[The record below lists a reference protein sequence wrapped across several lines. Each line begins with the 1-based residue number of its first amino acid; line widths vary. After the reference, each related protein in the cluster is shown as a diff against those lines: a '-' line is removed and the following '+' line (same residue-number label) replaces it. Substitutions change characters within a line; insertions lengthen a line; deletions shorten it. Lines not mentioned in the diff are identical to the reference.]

1 MAFLVWGFGMSLR
14 TLFLAVLS
22 PLVLLVIALA
32 GMDLQKYRSLAQSQ
46 TVVHDVARHSNEIG
60 DLVHEV
66 QKERGMS
73 AGFTASSG
81 RSFAR
86 EIVQQRSATDGA
98 LAVFEQSQAAVGQMA
113 PDLTASAV
121 QQLGQIRDIRMKIDV
136 LDLTVPELAG
146 YYTGIINDLLATSTR
161 VRTTDV
167 AEVASL
173 LMEGQELVA
182 RAKESAGLE
191 RAMGATGLGAE
202 SFPLVVHQRFVDLG
216 ARQRALL
223 EVAEL
228 VLGRSGMIEEINA
241 LPSAVLADEMRQA
254 IRGLQYGGA
263 TVSITGPEWFAAS
276 TAWIDDLRLI
286 EGSLAAEIMLVTEMA
301 KEKAQNRLLFE
312 AVGVSLATLMFVGF
326 AVYIVDGLA
335 RKISKLTDIMNQFID
350 GNFDAWVPY
359 IRNRGSIGKMADAI
373 YKFKQLTRAATRQK
387 FEDEAQL
394 NARHQQVVNL
404 VTEGLNAL
412 ARADLSLRFG
422 APLADE
428 YDTIRTD
435 FNASVT
441 RLRDVLKT
449 IATTVHELEGSAE
462 QMLRN
467 AGDLADQTSTQVNTI
482 QGTAQSVNRL
492 TAALTQTQHS
502 IHDAKDLA
510 SDTKS
515 RADQSGEIVQEAVAA
530 MDRISESSSKIEHI
544 TAIIEDLS
552 FQTNLLALNAGVEAA
567 RAGASGK
574 GFAVVASEVR
584 ELASRS
590 ADAALEI
597 KTLIADSGREVQS
610 GVDLVGQTGQALQA
624 IVAQV
629 AKVDD
634 TLASV
639 SDAAAGQARDLSD
652 VNVSMESLRDLTNRN
667 SQVADDC
674 RTSSNDLAGHAQKL
688 GRIVSEFNLGDGAS
702 DNFGAVGNLTR
713 QKAA

>member
-1 MAFLVWGFGMSLR
+1 
-14 TLFLAVLS
+14 
-22 PLVLLVIALA
+22 
-32 GMDLQKYRSLAQSQ
+32 
-46 TVVHDVARHSNEIG
+46 
-60 DLVHEV
+60 
-66 QKERGMS
+66 
-73 AGFTASSG
+73 
-81 RSFAR
+81 
-86 EIVQQRSATDGA
+86 
-98 LAVFEQSQAAVGQMA
+98 
-113 PDLTASAV
+113 
-121 QQLGQIRDIRMKIDV
+121 
-136 LDLTVPELAG
+136 
-146 YYTGIINDLLATSTR
+146 
-161 VRTTDV
+161 
-167 AEVASL
+167 
-173 LMEGQELVA
+173 
-182 RAKESAGLE
+182 
-191 RAMGATGLGAE
+191 
-202 SFPLVVHQRFVDLG
+202 
-216 ARQRALL
+216 
-223 EVAEL
+223 
-228 VLGRSGMIEEINA
+228 
-241 LPSAVLADEMRQA
+241 
-254 IRGLQYGGA
+254 
-263 TVSITGPEWFAAS
+263 
-276 TAWIDDLRLI
+276 
-286 EGSLAAEIMLVTEMA
+286 MLVTEMA